1 MHTKG
6 AASPENKEVCVMFT
20 FYYNQAGEA
29 RKPFAKAISGIL
41 GEKPR
46 YLRAPTYA
54 YEIDFV
60 TVTREGNVE
69 VDERTDS
76 ELVENLIERLAERGY
91 EPTEASDQHATEAS
105 PVEEVQPAG
114 EAVDVKEAQPAAEEA
129 PVEEAQPAEEEA
141 PVEEAQPIEEM
152 EAQEQDEG
160 AVDLTVS
167 VPRSIMTD
175 MGLDN
180 LQKLVEAKTSL
191 LRMAFGVEETP
202 VIVTDDTISFPWFG
216 GLAPSE
222 VMLASQFISGMCR
235 FANASK
241 RITCKAREEDNPKF
255 SMRVWA
261 IRMGFSGAEH
271 RELRRFLLRNLPG
284 DAAFRFGR
292 QDTRESTETT
302 MNGEE
307 AQRDAG

>member
-6 AASPENKEVCVMFT
+6 AASLENKEVCVMFT

-54 YEIDFV
+54 YAIDFV
-60 TVTREGNVE
+60 TVTREGNIE

-91 EPTEASDQHATEAS
+91 EPAEAGAQSAVEPLPTEETQPTEEA
-105 PVEEVQPAG
+105 PDVDEEQPS
-114 EAVDVKEAQPAAEEA
+114 AEEA
-129 PVEEAQPAEEEA
+129 PVDEVQPAEDA
-141 PVEEAQPIEEM
+141 
-152 EAQEQDEG
+152 EAQEQDED

-175 MGLDN
+175 TGLGN
-180 LQKLVEAKTSL
+180 LHKLVAAKTSL
-191 LRMAFGVEETP
+191 LRMAFGVEETL
-202 VIVTDDTISFPWFG
+202 VIVDDEKISFPWFG
-216 GLAPSE
+216 RLAPSE
-222 VMLASQFISGMCR
+222 VMLASQFISGLCR

-255 SMRVWA
+255 SMRVWV

-292 QDTRESTETT
+292 QDTQESTSTT

>member
-1 MHTKG
+1 VHTKG

-20 FYYNQAGEA
+20 FYYYNQAGEA

-60 TVTREGNVE
+60 TVTREGNIE

-91 EPTEASDQHATEAS
+91 EPAEAGTQSDAEALPTE
-105 PVEEVQPAG
+105 EE
-114 EAVDVKEAQPAAEEA
+114 ESAEEA
-129 PVEEAQPAEEEA
+129 PSADEEQPTAEEAPAEEE
-141 PVEEAQPIEEM
+141 QPAEEM
-152 EAQEQDEG
+152 EAQEKDED

-175 MGLDN
+175 MGLGN
-180 LQKLVEAKTSL
+180 LQKLVAAKTSL

-202 VIVTDDTISFPWFG
+202 VIVGDEKISFPWFG
-216 GLAPSE
+216 RLAPSE
-222 VMLASQFISGMCR
+222 VMLASQFISGLCR

-241 RITCKAREEDNPKF
+241 RITCKAREEENPKF

>member
-1 MHTKG
+1 
-6 AASPENKEVCVMFT
+6 MFT

-41 GEKPR
+41 GEKPC

-60 TVTREGNVE
+60 TVTREGNIE

-91 EPTEASDQHATEAS
+91 EPAEAGAQPAAEALPAEEAQPAEEAEDTEEELPAAEGVSVEEAQPNAEAVPVEEQQLAVEEA
-105 PVEEVQPAG
+105 PVEEVQPA
-114 EAVDVKEAQPAAEEA
+114 
-129 PVEEAQPAEEEA
+129 
-141 PVEEAQPIEEM
+141 EEM
-152 EAQEQDEG
+152 EAQEQDED

-175 MGLDN
+175 TGLGN
-180 LQKLVEAKTSL
+180 LQKLVAAKTSL
-191 LRMAFGVEETP
+191 LRMVFGVEETP
-202 VIVTDDTISFPWFG
+202 VIITDDTISFPWFG
-216 GLAPSE
+216 RLAPSE
-222 VMLASQFISGMCR
+222 VMLASQFISGLCR

-241 RITCKAREEDNPKF
+241 RITCKAREEENPKF

>member
-54 YEIDFV
+54 SEIDFV
-60 TVTREGNVE
+60 TVTREGNIE

-91 EPTEASDQHATEAS
+91 EPAEAGPQSDAEALPTE
-105 PVEEVQPAG
+105 EE
-114 EAVDVKEAQPAAEEA
+114 ESAEEA
-129 PVEEAQPAEEEA
+129 PSADEEQPTAEEAPAEEE
-141 PVEEAQPIEEM
+141 QPAEEM
-152 EAQEQDEG
+152 EAQEKDED

-175 MGLDN
+175 MGLGN
-180 LQKLVEAKTSL
+180 LQRLVAAKTSL

-202 VIVTDDTISFPWFG
+202 VIVGDEKISFPWFG
-216 GLAPSE
+216 RLAPAE
-222 VMLASQFISGMCR
+222 VMLASQFISGLCR

-241 RITCKAREEDNPKF
+241 RITCKAREEENPKF

-292 QDTRESTETT
+292 QDMQESTVTEI
-302 MNGEE
+302 NGEE
-307 AQRDAG
+307 EQRDAG

>member
-1 MHTKG
+1 
-6 AASPENKEVCVMFT
+6 MFT
-20 FYYNQAGEA
+20 FYFNQVGEA

-60 TVTREGNVE
+60 TVTREGNIE

-91 EPTEASDQHATEAS
+91 EPAEAGAQPEAEAL
-105 PVEEVQPAG
+105 PVEEAPG
-114 EAVDVKEAQPAAEEA
+114 EAEGLPAAEEVPVEEAQPAAEEA
-129 PVEEAQPAEEEA
+129 PAEEEPA
-141 PVEEAQPIEEM
+141 EEM
-152 EAQEQDEG
+152 EAQEKDED

-175 MGLDN
+175 TGLGN
-180 LQKLVEAKTSL
+180 LQKLVAAKTSL

-202 VIVTDDTISFPWFG
+202 VIVGDEKISFPWFG
-216 GLAPSE
+216 RLVPSE
-222 VMLASQFISGMCR
+222 VMLASQFISGLCR

-241 RITCKAREEDNPKF
+241 RITCKAREEENPKF

-292 QDTRESTETT
+292 QDTRESTETS